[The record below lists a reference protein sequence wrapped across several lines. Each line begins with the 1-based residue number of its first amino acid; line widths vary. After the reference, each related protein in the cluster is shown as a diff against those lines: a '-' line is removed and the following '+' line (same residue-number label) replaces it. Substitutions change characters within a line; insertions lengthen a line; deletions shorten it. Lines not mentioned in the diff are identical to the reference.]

1 MTTVSA
7 SVYTGQSFSLRSV
20 LSEWKGV
27 IGYGLISLVSLMA
40 FGLRTGSGLS
50 TSFQI
55 SRSGDAFQV
64 APFSVPAQPVT
75 LTLSIILFALAGYQ
89 AWAKLRRQSVG
100 VWLPIV
106 FGVAFMG
113 ALLTWAGAGR
123 GNTNVAITGMLV
135 SGVFLAVPL
144 VFGSM
149 AGTLCERSG
158 VVNIAIEGQLL
169 GGAFLAAV
177 VASMTHNAYLGMLA
191 APVAGALVGML
202 LALFAVRYWVDQIVV
217 GVVLNVLVIGITSFL
232 FSTVL
237 SENKDLNQAGA
248 QIGAQGGVIMKSLPI
263 PLLSDIPVLGPVVFD
278 QNALVYVMYAIV
290 IVFQI
295 MLFKSRW
302 GLRVR
307 AVGEHPMA
315 ADTVGIK
322 VNRTRVRN
330 TILGGAIA
338 GLGGAFFTVASG
350 LAFSKEMTAGKGYIA
365 LAAMI
370 LGRWNP
376 KGALLAALL
385 FGFADALRI
394 QLGVIGSP
402 IPSEFLAML
411 PYLATIFAVAGL
423 VGRSRPPAAENIP
436 YRK

>member
-7 SVYTGQSFSLRSV
+7 SVHIGQATSFRSV
-20 LSEWKGV
+20 LSEWKAV
-27 IGYGLISLVSLMA
+27 IGYALIAAVGLVA
-40 FGLRTGSGLS
+40 FGLGTAKGVS

-55 SRSGDAFQV
+55 TRADDALSI
-64 APFSVPAQPVT
+64 PTFSVPSQPATITFSV
-75 LTLSIILFALAGYQ
+75 ILFALAGYQ
-89 AWAKLRRQSVG
+89 AWAKLTGRSVG

-106 FGVAFMG
+106 FGVAFMS

-177 VASMTHNAYLGMLA
+177 VASATHNAYLGMLA
-191 APVAGALVGML
+191 APIAGALVGML

-237 SENKDLNQAGA
+237 SDNTSLNQAGA
-248 QIGAQGGVIMKSLPI
+248 QIGAQGGVMIQNLPI
-263 PLLSDIPVLGPVVFD
+263 PLLSDIPILGPVLFD

-307 AVGEHPMA
+307 AVGEHPKA

-436 YRK
+436 YKK

>member
-7 SVYTGQSFSLRSV
+7 PVYTGQTTSLRSV
-20 LSEWKGV
+20 LSEWKAV
-27 IGYGLISLVSLMA
+27 IGYTLIALISLIV
-40 FGLRTGSGLS
+40 FGLRTDGGVS

-55 SRSGDAFQV
+55 SRSGDALQV
-64 APFSVPAQPVT
+64 PNFSVPAQPVT
-75 LTLSIILFALAGYQ
+75 VTLSVILFALVAYQ
-89 AWAKLRRQSVG
+89 AWAKLSGKSVG
-100 VWLPIV
+100 VWLPIA
-106 FGVAFMG
+106 FSVAFMS

-123 GNTNVAITGMLV
+123 GNTNVAITSMLV

-177 VASMTHNAYLGMLA
+177 VASVTNNAYVGMLA
-191 APVAGALVGML
+191 APIAGALVGAL

-237 SENKDLNQAGA
+237 SDDKDLNQAGA
-248 QIGAQGGVIMKSLPI
+248 QIGAQGGTIMQSLPI
-263 PLLSDIPVLGPVVFD
+263 PLLSDIPVLGPVLFD
-278 QNALVYVMYAIV
+278 QNALVYAMYAIV

-295 MLFKSRW
+295 MLFRSRW

-307 AVGEHPMA
+307 AVGEHPKA

-385 FGFADALRI
+385 FGFADALRT
-394 QLGVIGSP
+394 QLGIIGSP
-402 IPSEFLAML
+402 IPSQFLSML

-436 YRK
+436 YKK

>member
-1 MTTVSA
+1 M
-7 SVYTGQSFSLRSV
+7 
-20 LSEWKGV
+20 
-27 IGYGLISLVSLMA
+27 
-40 FGLRTGSGLS
+40 
-50 TSFQI
+50 
-55 SRSGDAFQV
+55 
-64 APFSVPAQPVT
+64 
-75 LTLSIILFALAGYQ
+75 
-89 AWAKLRRQSVG
+89 
-100 VWLPIV
+100 
-106 FGVAFMG
+106 
-113 ALLTWAGAGR
+113 
-123 GNTNVAITGMLV
+123 AITGLLV

-144 VFGSM
+144 VFGAM

-158 VVNIAIEGQLL
+158 IVNIAIEGQLL

-177 VASMTHNAYLGMLA
+177 VASVTDNAYLGMLA
-191 APVAGALVGML
+191 APLAGALVGAL

-217 GVVLNVLVIGITSFL
+217 GVVLNVLVVGITSFL
-232 FSTVL
+232 FSSVL
-237 SENKDLNQAGA
+237 TENRDLNQAGA
-248 QIGAQGGVIMKSLPI
+248 QIGADGGVIMRNLPV
-263 PLLSDIPVLGPVVFD
+263 PLLSDIPVVGPVLFD
-278 QNALVYVMYAIV
+278 QNALVYLMYAIV

-394 QLGVIGSP
+394 QLGVIGSA

-436 YRK
+436 YKK